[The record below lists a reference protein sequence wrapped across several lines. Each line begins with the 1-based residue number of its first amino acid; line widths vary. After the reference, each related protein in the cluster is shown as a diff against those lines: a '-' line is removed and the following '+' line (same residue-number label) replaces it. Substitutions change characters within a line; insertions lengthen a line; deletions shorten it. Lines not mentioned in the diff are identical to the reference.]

1 MLIVNERL
9 GIIGTRNL
17 LMNEVKCVDILMR
30 RMKESGRVRQI
41 TTIWNLLNDI
51 EPSFTHP
58 HVTQTHM
65 ISSMKDYRIN
75 SEEITVEDTAKH
87 LTYLVMANVNTRT
100 VCHMHSTCINFV
112 ILL

>member
-51 EPSFTHP
+51 EASF
-58 HVTQTHM
+58 TQTHM